1 MQKYK
6 LVVCGATFD
15 HFHKGHKEFIRFALQ
30 TGKKVL
36 LGLTSDAFAKEKR
49 QETEIEP
56 YHIRKSSVT
65 SYLREQKVEASVEIL
80 PIDSIFIPTN
90 WENLPIEAI
99 IVSKDS
105 LAGTRAINHKRKMEG
120 RPLLTI
126 IECPTVVAED
136 GQFLS
141 SVRIRK
147 GEINREGQLFVNPA
161 WTFPLHITPFL
172 RNTLKKPFGSLI
184 KDTKSWFKR
193 RRAMDPSKIITV
205 GDIVTAAF
213 NMNNIEQKISV
224 VDFLVAREKKFS
236 SIKDHGFRGLVTV
249 INVKNPAGT
258 LTSAIF
264 AVSQNLFASR
274 IGRSIILVNGEEDLA
289 VLPLVLSA
297 PLGFTIYYGQPNEGI
312 VEIVVTEKKKKE
324 AYSIVNHFTR
334 GY

>member
-6 LVVCGATFD
+6 LVVSGATFD
-15 HFHKGHKEFIRFALQ
+15 HFHKGHKEFIRFALDQ
-30 TGKKVL
+30 GEEVL
-36 LGLTSDAFAKEKR
+36 LGLTSDTFAKEKR
-49 QETEIEP
+49 HEEEIEL
-56 YHIRKSSVT
+56 YEIRKQSLISC
-65 SYLREQKVEASVEIL
+65 LRKLGVERRVKIL
-80 PIDSIFIPTN
+80 PIDTLFIPAE
-90 WENLPIEAI
+90 WESLSIEAI

-105 LAGTRAINHKRKMEG
+105 LAGARVINHKRKMEG
-120 RPLLTI
+120 RQLLTI

-161 WTFPLHITPFL
+161 WTFPLLITPFL
-172 RNTLKKPFGSLI
+172 RIILKKPFGSLI

-193 RRAMDPSKIITV
+193 RKIIDTSKIITV

-236 SIKDHGFRGLVTV
+236 SIKDHGFKGLVTV
-249 INVKNPAGT
+249 INVENPAGT

-324 AYSIVNHFTR
+324 AYSIVNQFTR